1 MNQRTSMRMGRLA
14 RPLSRPPVPRW
25 RGRGGKISGVDLEL
39 VGKRAIV
46 TGGSRGIGLAVA
58 KALSA
63 EGAHVALV
71 ARDAAALQTA
81 RAAVEE
87 AGGLAAGRVITVSC
101 DTGDDHAVGHMA
113 ADVAAAF
120 GGVDILVNAAAQVN
134 TGTFG
139 GGLDAFSEAEFT
151 EQVNV
156 KVLGY
161 LRCARAVAPSMKA
174 NGWGRIVNISG
185 LAARSAGAITG
196 SVRNV
201 AVAAV
206 TKNLADELGH
216 HGVNVTVVHPG
227 MTVTERTPELIALR
241 AERAGISLAEAEAQM
256 AASVSIGR
264 LVTAEE
270 VAAVVTFLASPRS
283 VAVNGD
289 AIAVG
294 GGTLGPVYRSEEH
307 TS

>member
-1 MNQRTSMRMGRLA
+1 MIHASYREPGGLTLTG
-14 RPLSRPPVPRW
+14 VPRS
-25 RGRGGKISGVDLEL
+25 GKIARVDLEL

-46 TGGSRGIGLAVA
+46 TGGSRGIGLAIA

-71 ARDAAALQTA
+71 ARDAQALAAA
-81 RAAVEE
+81 RDAVEE
-87 AGGLAAGRVITVSC
+87 AGGLSAGRVITVRC

-120 GGVDILVNAAAQVN
+120 GGTDILVNAAAQPN
-134 TGTFG
+134 TGAVVGIERF
-139 GGLDAFSEAEFT
+139 DESDFSE
-151 EQVNV
+151 QLNV

-161 LRCARAVAPSMKA
+161 LRCARAVVPSMKA
-174 NGWGRIVNISG
+174 SGWGRIVNVSG
-185 LAARSAGAITG
+185 LAARSTGAITG

-201 AVAAV
+201 AVAAA

-216 HGVNVTVVHPG
+216 HGINVTCVHPG
-227 MTVTERTPELIALR
+227 VTVTEKTPQLL
-241 AERAGISLAEAEAQM
+241 AERAARSGVTVAEAERLL
-256 AASVSIGR
+256 AAAVSIGR

-270 VAAVVTFLASPRS
+270 VAAVVAFLASPKS

-289 AIAVG
+289 AITVG
-294 GGTLGPVYRSEEH
+294 GGSPGSIWY
-307 TS
+307 

>member
-1 MNQRTSMRMGRLA
+1 MRAGTGSGRMHA
-14 RPLSRPPVPRW
+14 
-25 RGRGGKISGVDLEL
+25 VDLEL
-39 VGKRAIV
+39 VGKRAVV

-71 ARDAAALQTA
+71 ARDTDALAAA

-87 AGGLAAGRVITVSC
+87 AGGLDAGRVITVSC
-101 DTGDDHAVGHMA
+101 DTGDDHAVRHMA

-120 GGVDILVNAAAQVN
+120 GGVDILVNAAAELS
-134 TGTFG
+134 TGVVTGIEQF
-139 GGLDAFSEAEFT
+139 DEDDFT

-161 LRCARAVAPSMKA
+161 LRCARALAPSMRA
-174 NGWGRIVNISG
+174 NGWGRIINVSG
-185 LAARSAGAITG
+185 LAARSSGAITG
-196 SVRNV
+196 TVRNV
-201 AVAAV
+201 AVAAA

-227 MTVTERTPELIALR
+227 ATVTEKTPEILALR
-241 AERAGISLAEAEAQM
+241 AERAGISVAEVEKRV

-264 LVTAEE
+264 AVTAEE
-270 VAAVVTFLASPRS
+270 VASVVVFLSSPKS
-283 VAVNGD
+283 VAINGD

-294 GGTLGPVYRSEEH
+294 GGIVGPVYY
-307 TS
+307 

>member
-1 MNQRTSMRMGRLA
+1 MRC
-14 RPLSRPPVPRW
+14 
-25 RGRGGKISGVDLEL
+25 RGRDGRIGGVDLEL

-46 TGGSRGIGLAVA
+46 TGGSKGIGLAIA

-71 ARDAAALQTA
+71 ARGAEALAAAKE
-81 RAAVEE
+81 AVEI
-87 AGGLAAGRVITVSC
+87 AGGVAGGRVITVSC

-120 GGVDILVNAAAQVN
+120 GGVDILVNAAAQPNSGAVV
-134 TGTFG
+134 GIADF
-139 GGLDAFSEAEFT
+139 DEAEFT

-161 LRCARAVAPSMKA
+161 LRCIRAVAPSMKA

-185 LAARSAGAITG
+185 LAARSSGAITG
-196 SVRNV
+196 TVRNV

-216 HGVNVTVVHPG
+216 HGINVTVVHPG
-227 MTVTERTPELIALR
+227 FTVTERTPGMLAQR
-241 AERAGISLAEAEAQM
+241 AERAGISVADVEKQLAAGI
-256 AASVSIGR
+256 SIGR
-264 LVTAEE
+264 PVTAEE
-270 VAAVVTFLASPRS
+270 VADVVAFLSSPKS
-283 VAVNGD
+283 VAINGD
-289 AIAVG
+289 AISVG
-294 GGTLGPVYRSEEH
+294 GGAVGPVFY
-307 TS
+307 

>member
-1 MNQRTSMRMGRLA
+1 M
-14 RPLSRPPVPRW
+14 
-25 RGRGGKISGVDLEL
+25 DLEL

-46 TGGSRGIGLAVA
+46 TGGNRGIGLAVA

-71 ARDAAALQTA
+71 ARDAAKLEEA
-81 RAAVEE
+81 RKVVLE
-87 AGGLAAGRVITVSC
+87 AGGPAGGQVIAVSC
-101 DTGDDHAVGHMA
+101 DTGDDHAVQHMA

-120 GGVDILVNAAAQVN
+120 GGMDILVNAAARMN
-134 TGTFG
+134 TGATG
-139 GGLDAFSEAEFT
+139 GIGEFDESEFN
-151 EQVNV
+151 EQLNV

-174 NGWGRIVNISG
+174 NGWGRIINIAG
-185 LAARSAGAITG
+185 LAARASGAITG
-196 SVRNV
+196 TVRNV
-201 AVAAV
+201 AVAAL

-227 MTVTERTPELIALR
+227 VTVTERTPEVLALR
-241 AERAGISLAEAEAQM
+241 AERAGIPVAEVEKRL

-270 VAAVVTFLASPRS
+270 IASVVTFLSSPKS
-283 VAVNGD
+283 VAINGD
-289 AIAVG
+289 AVAVG
-294 GGTLGPVYRSEEH
+294 GGAMGPIYY
-307 TS
+307 

>member
-1 MNQRTSMRMGRLA
+1 
-14 RPLSRPPVPRW
+14 
-25 RGRGGKISGVDLEL
+25 VDLEL

-46 TGGSRGIGLAVA
+46 TGGSRGIGLAIA

-71 ARDAAALQTA
+71 ARDDAALQTA

-120 GGVDILVNAAAQVN
+120 GGVDILVNAAARPI
-134 TGTFG
+134 
-139 GGLDAFSEAEFT
+139 T
-151 EQVNV
+151 EQLNV

-161 LRCARAVAPSMKA
+161 LRVARAVVPSMKA
-174 NGWGRIVNISG
+174 NGWGRIINVSG
-185 LAARSAGAITG
+185 LAARSTGAITG

-201 AVAAV
+201 AVAAA

-216 HGVNVTVVHPG
+216 HGINANVVHPG
-227 MTVTERTPELIALR
+227 FTVTEKTPQTLALQ
-241 AERAGISLAEAEAQM
+241 AQRAGIEVAEAERR
-256 AASVSIGR
+256 AAAGVSIGR

-270 VAAVVTFLASPRS
+270 VASVVVFLASPKS
-283 VAVNGD
+283 VAINGD
-289 AIAVG
+289 SITAG
-294 GGTLGPVYRSEEH
+294 GGASGPIYY
-307 TS
+307 